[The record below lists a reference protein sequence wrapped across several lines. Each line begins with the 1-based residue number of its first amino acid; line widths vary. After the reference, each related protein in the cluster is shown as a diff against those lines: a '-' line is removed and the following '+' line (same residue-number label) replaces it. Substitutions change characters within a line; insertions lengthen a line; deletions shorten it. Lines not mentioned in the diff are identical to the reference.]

1 MDDKT
6 KVLIIYVN
14 YNTIPDLKKSICS
27 FSEDVDFY
35 DISYLVVDNN
45 SIDQNFD
52 CLNKCTKHSVEIV
65 KLDFNVGFAAANN
78 IGIKYAKDNDY
89 DYYLLLNCDTL
100 VTTNFVKKLLYVIMS
115 DLNIGLV
122 SSRIVYNFDK
132 KSICYDGGK
141 VNSYKGSVDLQN
153 YLCDYNRLSTSTIE
167 TSFAS
172 GCCMLIPT
180 KLDIKMSEDY
190 FLYYEDTDFSN
201 RILEKN
207 LKIVIAR
214 DVILYHTES
223 VSTKKKSNLYSYY
236 FSRNRL
242 IFIRDNV
249 FGLKKYV
256 AYTYSILWI
265 IKKIICKTF
274 NIKYSIIGVNDFL
287 KNKRGKRAGL
297 K

>member
-132 KSICYDGGK
+132 KSIC
-141 VNSYKGSVDLQN
+141 
-153 YLCDYNRLSTSTIE
+153 
-167 TSFAS
+167 
-172 GCCMLIPT
+172 
-180 KLDIKMSEDY
+180 
-190 FLYYEDTDFSN
+190 
-201 RILEKN
+201 
-207 LKIVIAR
+207 
-214 DVILYHTES
+214 
-223 VSTKKKSNLYSYY
+223 
-236 FSRNRL
+236 
-242 IFIRDNV
+242 
-249 FGLKKYV
+249 
-256 AYTYSILWI
+256 
-265 IKKIICKTF
+265 
-274 NIKYSIIGVNDFL
+274 
-287 KNKRGKRAGL
+287 
-297 K
+297 